1 MTSRVLEVGMTDG
14 WGIKVGGKGM
24 GEVGGKAG
32 PATMN
37 KPRHVG
43 EQMEGRMERK

>member
-1 MTSRVLEVGMTDG
+1 MTDD

-32 PATMN
+32 PATMTSRAMWVS
-37 KPRHVG
+37 KWRGDDG
-43 EQMEGRMERK
+43 EEVRRDLPQ